1 MLLLEFCIKNLV
13 QYTRFQNPKI
23 VLQDES
29 IKQVKRDFFNHEA
42 VALLSLSNL

>member
-13 QYTRFQNPKI
+13 QCTRFQNPKI

-42 VALLSLSNL
+42 SALLS